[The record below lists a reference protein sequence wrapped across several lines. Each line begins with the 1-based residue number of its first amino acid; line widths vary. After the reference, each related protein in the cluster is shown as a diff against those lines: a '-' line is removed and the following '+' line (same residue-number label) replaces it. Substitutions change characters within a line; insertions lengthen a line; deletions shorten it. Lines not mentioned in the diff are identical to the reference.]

1 MKAPAP
7 TKVAYTTL
15 LIWSPVASGAG
26 QETASC
32 LYREGDERSAQG
44 IALSIDEARG
54 ERLEPQ
60 VPLYEKLKHYV
71 RSRVETGE
79 WQTDHRVP
87 SENEFVDMLGISRM
101 TVNRA
106 LRELAAEGVVV
117 RIRGK
122 GSFVAPKKRSSL
134 FEGVPN
140 IADEIRARGGSHS
153 PQVVLL
159 QEEVCGPELADVLE
173 LGIGTPVVHSVILH
187 REDDVPIQIED
198 RFVNP
203 RFAPDYLAQDFTAL
217 TPNGYLSA
225 VAPIVRAQQFIEAI
239 AAYPW
244 ECKLLGIGRTEPCL
258 LVRRRT
264 WCEAGLVSTVRL
276 LYPGSRYRL
285 ETVS

>member
-1 MKAPAP
+1 M
-7 TKVAYTTL
+7 
-15 LIWSPVASGAG
+15 
-26 QETASC
+26 
-32 LYREGDERSAQG
+32 GDIKLSAES
-44 IALSIDEARG
+44 ALENQA
-54 ERLEPQ
+54 EQQ
-60 VPLYEKLKHYV
+60 VPLYEKLKAYV
-71 RSRVETGE
+71 RSRVDAGE
-79 WQTDHRVP
+79 WQPDHRVP

-134 FEGVPN
+134 FQSVPN

-173 LGIGTPVVHSVILH
+173 VETGQRVVHSVILH
-187 REDDVPIQIED
+187 KEDDVPIQIED

-203 RFAPDYLAQDFTAL
+203 RFAPDYLTQDFNVT
-217 TPNGYLSA
+217 TPNGYLST
-225 VAPIVRAQQFIEAI
+225 VAPIVRAEQFIEAI
-239 AAYPW
+239 GAYPW
-244 ECKLLGIGRTEPCL
+244 EYRLLGIAKSEPCL

-276 LYPGSRYRL
+276 LYPGTRYRL
-285 ETVS
+285 ETGS

>member
-1 MKAPAP
+1 MS
-7 TKVAYTTL
+7 TE
-15 LIWSPVASGAG
+15 GA
-26 QETASC
+26 
-32 LYREGDERSAQG
+32 RENQSEQ
-44 IALSIDEARG
+44 
-54 ERLEPQ
+54 Q
-60 VPLYEKLKHYV
+60 VPLYEKLKDYV
-71 RSRVETGE
+71 RSRVDTGE

-134 FEGVPN
+134 FQGVPN
-140 IADEIRARGGSHS
+140 IADEIGARGGAHS

-159 QEEVCGPELADVLE
+159 QEEICGPELADVLE
-173 LGIGTPVVHSVILH
+173 LEIGARVVHSVILH
-187 REDDVPIQIED
+187 REDDLPIQIED

-203 RFAPDYLAQDFTAL
+203 RLAPDYLTQDFTAI
-217 TPNGYLSA
+217 TPNSYLSA

-244 ECKLLGIGRTEPCL
+244 ECKLLGIGKTEPCL

-285 ETVS
+285 ETNS